1 MPVCVKDSMIKT
13 FNDPDHLEVRNEGL
27 LQDGL
32 WFFVAFALYQVH
44 SFYLGFFDQII
55 IY

>member
-1 MPVCVKDSMIKT
+1 MCVKDSMIET
-13 FNDPDHLEVRNEGL
+13 FNGPDHLDVRYEGH
-27 LQDGL
+27 LQDSL
-32 WFFVAFALYQVH
+32 WFVVAFALYQVH